1 MRLDSSGKR
10 QRYIKKNVKLDQEN
24 NKYYIIRE
32 MQINIRVRC
41 EMRLTTIKVLISE
54 NIL

>member
-24 NKYYIIRE
+24 NKYYIICD
-32 MQINIRVRC
+32 M
-41 EMRLTTIKVLISE
+41 IKK
-54 NIL
+54 